1 MNAPVNITV
10 HQEALSNKS
19 IALRAQ
25 TELLVDKD
33 FSALDRYWGDIYIQ
47 HNPNLANGVAALR
60 VFKEAMVPAATT
72 NILHAIGDGE
82 KVFLLERVLGLM
94 PVPVAF
100 FDMYRLEE
108 GKIVEHWDIAMP
120 AGEPNLAGR
129 TIFEG
134 SFEITGHEKTA
145 LNRTLVEKFVKRCLV
160 LRDLSKLG
168 DYVSETLI
176 QHGRGMADGIK
187 GIVDHFNRQQ
197 WFAQAIVYG
206 DVRHVLAEGNF
217 VVTASQGSVGGT
229 PHALWDLWR
238 VEGGKIVEHWSIH
251 SEMKVSALHSNPM
264 I

>member
-1 MNAPVNITV
+1 MNAPINIKA
-10 HQEALSNKS
+10 HQAALSNKT

-25 TELLVDKD
+25 TELLVAKD

-60 VFKEAMVPAATT
+60 VFKETMVPGATT
-72 NILHAIGDGE
+72 DILHAIGDGD
-82 KVFLLERVLGLM
+82 KVFLLERVVGLL

-108 GKIVEHWDIAMP
+108 GKIVEHWDIFMP
-120 AGEPNLAGR
+120 VAEPNLAGR
-129 TIFEG
+129 TVFDG
-134 SFEITGHEKTA
+134 AFEITDHDKTEF
-145 LNRTLVEKFVKRCLV
+145 NRTLVERFLKRCLV
-160 LRDLSKLG
+160 LHDLSILG
-168 DYVSETLI
+168 DYVSENLI

-197 WFAQAIVYG
+197 WFAQAIVYW

-217 VVTASQGSVGGT
+217 VVTVSQGSIGGI

-238 VEGGKIVEHWSIH
+238 LDGGRIVEHWSIQG
-251 SEMKVSALHSNPM
+251 EMKTSALHTNPM
-264 I
+264 V